1 MICPTAKPINYFLLK
16 RKQTKLSKW
25 PDLACSSET
34 LPPEFVQ
41 AIVKVFKKES
51 NNTPPWMFLQW
62 RNQILALVSSS
73 GRKDPV
79 ITALAPLITSMASKY
94 PEPMKFSYQC
104 SRDHMVVGASPEM
117 KGLVQK
123 LDGMLDSKNQLL
135 SQVLDGIS
143 NICFPEVKAKDFLE
157 EILRRNLED
166 PMSATEVKANW
177 EKLKNEVELNDRSAG
192 GVNKKFASKF
202 KSDLNSLFDRLGSA
216 LPKDFVSK
224 VRGLYNRVWLK
235 NDSFKKGQNQSNL
248 LKEYSPFLDT
258 FCQSSFFDEVSMF
271 GQFDGDAEPGENPV
285 TISRYCH

>member
-1 MICPTAKPINYFLLK
+1 M
-16 RKQTKLSKW
+16 
-25 PDLACSSET
+25 
-34 LPPEFVQ
+34 
-41 AIVKVFKKES
+41 KVFKKES
-51 NNTPPWMFLQW
+51 SNTPPWMFLQW

-73 GRKDPV
+73 GRMDLV
-79 ITALAPLITSMASKY
+79 ITALAPLITSMATKFS
-94 PEPMKFSYQC
+94 EPMKFSYQF

-123 LDGMLDSKNQLL
+123 LDGILNSKNQLL

-192 GVNKKFASKF
+192 AVNKKFASKF

-235 NDSFKKGQNQSNL
+235 NDSFKKGQNQSSL

-271 GQFDGDAEPGENPV
+271 GQFDGDADPGENFV
-285 TISRYCH
+285 TISRSCQ

>member
-1 MICPTAKPINYFLLK
+1 M
-16 RKQTKLSKW
+16 
-25 PDLACSSET
+25 
-34 LPPEFVQ
+34 
-41 AIVKVFKKES
+41 VKVFKKES

-73 GRKDPV
+73 GRRDPV
-79 ITALAPLITSMASKY
+79 ITALAPLITSMATKY
-94 PEPMKFSYQC
+94 PEPMKFSYQF

-123 LDGMLDSKNQLL
+123 LDGMLTSKNQLL

-157 EILRRNLED
+157 EILRRNLEN

-235 NDSFKKGQNQSNL
+235 NDSFKKGQNQSDL

-285 TISRYCH
+285 TISRFGQ

>member
-1 MICPTAKPINYFLLK
+1 M
-16 RKQTKLSKW
+16 QS
-25 PDLACSSET
+25 
-34 LPPEFVQ
+34 
-41 AIVKVFKKES
+41 IVKVFKKES

-79 ITALAPLITSMASKY
+79 ITALAPLITSMATKF
-94 PEPMKFSYQC
+94 PEPMKFSYQF

-123 LDGMLDSKNQLL
+123 LDGILNSKNQLL

-157 EILRRNLED
+157 EILRRNRED

-177 EKLKNEVELNDRSAG
+177 EKLKSEVQLNDRSAG

-271 GQFDGDAEPGENPV
+271 GQFDGDAQPGENPV
-285 TISRYCH
+285 TISRF